1 MVNKHNIDDDAD
13 RDSSV
18 GGGCNDA
25 DTADD
30 EIKGDMMC
38 ACVS

>member
-13 RDSSV
+13 SDRRV
-18 GGGCNDA
+18 GGGCD
-25 DTADD
+25 DVGTADAEVD
-30 EIKGDMMC
+30 GDMMC